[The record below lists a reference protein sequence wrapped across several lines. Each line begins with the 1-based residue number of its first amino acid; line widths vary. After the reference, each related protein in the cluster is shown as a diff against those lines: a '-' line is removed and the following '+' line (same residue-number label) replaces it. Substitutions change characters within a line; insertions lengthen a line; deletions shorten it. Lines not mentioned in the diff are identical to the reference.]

1 MTSNASNALVSE
13 HLNGSTEALLE
24 EKIIYPSL
32 RNSQPPSVDALSDT
46 KSRYRIINYRPGGP
60 YGVGKDTSRRSSQ
73 NLFSDKDVPKAWE
86 SKDTVTIYEGLN
98 SVNISCTED
107 DLPISITTN
116 SCLLLP
122 KMSYEA
128 NEIGTT
134 ISGSNFQIDSNNN
147 RANTETWIKLTA
159 SLKDYYESQIKILE
173 DTVSSL
179 ANENKQLK
187 DEIIAV
193 QDDFVNQQFDSAEQ
207 VNNLTT
213 DIMKLREVLKGKHE
227 DLKNGWDNTLK
238 RLTSKVDVLQENTN
252 NVKNNLG
259 GMMNLIKMI
268 AAKEGAKIKNI
279 NSRNVLAIY
288 KKSAKTSRK
297 TRKRRFNIKS
307 SQLHN
312 YKFILSDYKKL
323 LNGKIQEIQMLNQET
338 GIIRKEL
345 SEVKA
350 INNELTCLNLNDKLD
365 VLENYVKKV
374 NRDKA
379 KKLRLFARRVRQL
392 EDVISSQ
399 KNNMHMRLALQQSQL
414 TVKLFGQHQ
423 KEIERTV
430 AELEAKYRGYFNEM
444 KDFMDEQSEIDNRK
458 IKQLKSEIER
468 LKNIPSPKTV

>member
-1 MTSNASNALVSE
+1 MHCCDIFYL
-13 HLNGSTEALLE
+13 
-24 EKIIYPSL
+24 
-32 RNSQPPSVDALSDT
+32 Q
-46 KSRYRIINYRPGGP
+46 
-60 YGVGKDTSRRSSQ
+60 RSSQ

-213 DIMKLREVLKGKHE
+213 DIMKLREVLKV
-227 DLKNGWDNTLK
+227 
-238 RLTSKVDVLQENTN
+238 S
-252 NVKNNLG
+252 
-259 GMMNLIKMI
+259 
-268 AAKEGAKIKNI
+268 
-279 NSRNVLAIY
+279 
-288 KKSAKTSRK
+288 
-297 TRKRRFNIKS
+297 
-307 SQLHN
+307 
-312 YKFILSDYKKL
+312 FIW
-323 LNGKIQEIQMLNQET
+323 
-338 GIIRKEL
+338 
-345 SEVKA
+345 
-350 INNELTCLNLNDKLD
+350 
-365 VLENYVKKV
+365 
-374 NRDKA
+374 
-379 KKLRLFARRVRQL
+379 
-392 EDVISSQ
+392 
-399 KNNMHMRLALQQSQL
+399 
-414 TVKLFGQHQ
+414 
-423 KEIERTV
+423 
-430 AELEAKYRGYFNEM
+430 
-444 KDFMDEQSEIDNRK
+444 
-458 IKQLKSEIER
+458 
-468 LKNIPSPKTV
+468 

>member
-1 MTSNASNALVSE
+1 
-13 HLNGSTEALLE
+13 
-24 EKIIYPSL
+24 
-32 RNSQPPSVDALSDT
+32 
-46 KSRYRIINYRPGGP
+46 
-60 YGVGKDTSRRSSQ
+60 
-73 NLFSDKDVPKAWE
+73 
-86 SKDTVTIYEGLN
+86 
-98 SVNISCTED
+98 
-107 DLPISITTN
+107 
-116 SCLLLP
+116 
-122 KMSYEA
+122 
-128 NEIGTT
+128 
-134 ISGSNFQIDSNNN
+134 
-147 RANTETWIKLTA
+147 
-159 SLKDYYESQIKILE
+159 
-173 DTVSSL
+173 
-179 ANENKQLK
+179 
-187 DEIIAV
+187 
-193 QDDFVNQQFDSAEQ
+193 
-207 VNNLTT
+207 
-213 DIMKLREVLKGKHE
+213 
-227 DLKNGWDNTLK
+227 
-238 RLTSKVDVLQENTN
+238 
-252 NVKNNLG
+252 
-259 GMMNLIKMI
+259 MMNLIKMI